1 MASISREPNG
11 RRRILFVAGD
21 GKRKTIRLGKV
32 NQRTAEA
39 VKVKVE
45 ALIAAS
51 ITCHVTDNETSRW
64 LAELDQTMLDKLS
77 KVGLLDKQQVAT
89 LEAFIDDYIASRS
102 DLKPRTQELLQIAR
116 DNLVSMFSPNMPL
129 RDFSEGDADKYRQ
142 SLLNQGLA
150 ANTVRRRCGRVKQFF
165 KAAVRRKLIDSN
177 PFADIRC
184 NVTSNKARFVFI
196 SREHAEKVIE
206 ACPDS
211 QWRTLFVLAR
221 YGGLRCPSETL
232 NLRWQ
237 DIDWHN
243 QRMTVRSP
251 KTEHHAGRESRQVP
265 IFPELLPHLEEAFE
279 LADEG
284 DEFVI
289 TRYRSQDANLRTQL
303 QKIIRRAGL
312 EVWQKPWQNLRSS
325 RETELVETFPVHV
338 AAAWLGNT
346 EAVANKHYLQV
357 TDAHFSRAVKS
368 GAESGAVD
376 TKSGVQAAHF
386 PAQQPAATSRIDT
399 KKPLTESGVTRS
411 NASECGAVRYSKAP
425 RKEPSSNCDSTMRPS
440 TV

>member
-1 MASISREPNG
+1 
-11 RRRILFVAGD
+11 
-21 GKRKTIRLGKV
+21 
-32 NQRTAEA
+32 
-39 VKVKVE
+39 
-45 ALIAAS
+45 
-51 ITCHVTDNETSRW
+51 
-64 LAELDQTMLDKLS
+64 
-77 KVGLLDKQQVAT
+77 
-89 LEAFIDDYIASRS
+89 
-102 DLKPRTQELLQIAR
+102 
-116 DNLVSMFSPNMPL
+116 
-129 RDFSEGDADKYRQ
+129 
-142 SLLNQGLA
+142 
-150 ANTVRRRCGRVKQFF
+150 
-165 KAAVRRKLIDSN
+165 
-177 PFADIRC
+177 
-184 NVTSNKARFVFI
+184 
-196 SREHAEKVIE
+196 
-206 ACPDS
+206 
-211 QWRTLFVLAR
+211 
-221 YGGLRCPSETL
+221 
-232 NLRWQ
+232 
-237 DIDWHN
+237 
-243 QRMTVRSP
+243 MTVRSP

-425 RKEPSSNCDSTMRPS
+425 RVGLEPT
-440 TV
+440 T

>member
-1 MASISREPNG
+1 
-11 RRRILFVAGD
+11 
-21 GKRKTIRLGKV
+21 
-32 NQRTAEA
+32 
-39 VKVKVE
+39 
-45 ALIAAS
+45 
-51 ITCHVTDNETSRW
+51 
-64 LAELDQTMLDKLS
+64 
-77 KVGLLDKQQVAT
+77 
-89 LEAFIDDYIASRS
+89 
-102 DLKPRTQELLQIAR
+102 
-116 DNLVSMFSPNMPL
+116 MPL
-129 RDFSEGDADKYRQ
+129 RDFSEGDADTYRQ

-150 ANTVRRRCGRVKQFF
+150 ANTVRRRCGRCKQFF

-177 PFADIRC
+177 PFAEIQC
-184 NVTSNKARFVFI
+184 NVTANHSRFVFI
-196 SREHAEKVIE
+196 SREDARKVIE
-206 ACPDS
+206 ACPAS
-211 QWRTLFVLAR
+211 QWRTLFALAR

-265 IFPELLPHLEEAFE
+265 VFPELLPYLEEAFE
-279 LADEG
+279 QAEKG
-284 DEFVI
+284 TEFVI

-325 RETELVETFPVHV
+325 RETELVESFPVHV
-338 AAAWLGNT
+338 AAAWWGNT

-357 TDAHFSRAVKS
+357 TDEHFQRAVKS

-376 TKSGVQAAHF
+376 AESGAQAAHF
-386 PAQQPAATSRIDT
+386 PAQQSAASSRVDT

-411 NASECGAVRYSKAP
+411 SASKYGTVRDRKAP
-425 RKEPSSNCDSTMRPS
+425 RVGLEPT
-440 TV
+440 T

>member
-1 MASISREPNG
+1 M
-11 RRRILFVAGD
+11 RIESLV
-21 GKRKTIRLGKV
+21 
-32 NQRTAEA
+32 
-39 VKVKVE
+39 
-45 ALIAAS
+45 AAS
-51 ITCHVTDNETSRW
+51 ITGHVVDNETSRW
-64 LAELDQTMLDKLS
+64 LAERDQTMLDKLS
-77 KVGLLDKQQVAT
+77 KAGLIEKQRVAT
-89 LEAFIDDYIASRS
+89 LAAFIDDYIAGRT
-102 DLKPRTQELLQIAR
+102 DLKDRTRELLKVAR
-116 DNLVSMFSPNMPL
+116 DNLVSMFGADLPL
-129 RDFSEGDADKYRQ
+129 RNFSEGDADKYRQ

-150 ANTVRRRCGRVKQFF
+150 TNTVRRRCGRVKQFF

-184 NVTSNKARFVFI
+184 AVTSNKARFVFI
-196 SREHAEKVIE
+196 SREDAEKVIE
-206 ACPDS
+206 ACPDN
-211 QWRTLFVLAR
+211 QWRTLFALAR

-251 KTEHHAGRESRQVP
+251 KTEHHEGRESRQVP

-279 LADEG
+279 QAAEG

-357 TDAHFSRAVKS
+357 TDAHFSRAVES

-376 TKSGVQAAHF
+376 GKSGAQAAHF
-386 PAQQPAATSRIDT
+386 PTQQSAASRRTET

-411 NASECGAVRYSKAP
+411 NASECGAVRYRKAP
-425 RKEPSSNCDSTMRPS
+425 RHGLEP
-440 TV
+440 